1 MKKRLLAVA
10 VLLVALTAA
19 GVSFG
24 QVAGEAFWLYCTGS
38 TPGRDCVEAVPPT
51 TTVTATVTNTIT
63 LTVPGPTT
71 TVDPDRKVLWGVS
84 PAPAPIHHGTD
95 TKEEEARYLEARIGR
110 KFDVTRHYLQGPSN
124 TWTGNGELKA
134 TIASGRIPVFSFRS
148 GSWTWSQVANGAA
161 DSALRNR
168 FEELLTASDP
178 LWRQAIIGF
187 ENEPEAETGSNGTA
201 AQYRAAFEHI
211 IHLAHSLGLPNPWTT
226 FLMEW
231 TWRAPDRNP
240 DDWIPRGI
248 DILGVHAY
256 GSTLGQCGIKGWR
269 SFANAVAGPYATAK
283 RLGKHMAVWEIG
295 QHDDYTTPDPER
307 KAKWFRAIPGAL
319 EELPLIDAITYWH
332 SGGGEGPFKGS
343 CPYDH
348 SQRIDSTAKALQ
360 GYVDAGRAAI
370 LGG

>member
-1 MKKRLLAVA
+1 MKKRSLAVA
-10 VLLVALTAA
+10 VVLVALTAA

-24 QVAGEAFWLYCTGS
+24 QVAGETFWLYCTGS

-51 TTVTATVTNTIT
+51 TTVTATVTNTTT

-71 TVDPDRKVLWGVS
+71 TVYPDRRVLWGVS
-84 PAPAPIHHGTD
+84 PAPAPIHHGTN

-110 KFDVTRHYLQGPSN
+110 NFDVTRHYLQGPSN
-124 TWTGNGELKA
+124 TWTGNGELRA

-148 GSWTWSQVANGAA
+148 GPWTWSQVANGAA

-168 FEELLTASDP
+168 FDELLTASDP

-187 ENEPEAETGSNGTA
+187 ENEPEAETGSKGTA

-211 IHLAHSLGLPNPWTT
+211 IHLAHSLNLPNPWTT

-256 GSTLGQCGIKGWR
+256 GSTLGQCGVKGWR
-269 SFANAVAGPYATAK
+269 SFANAVAAPYATAK

-307 KAKWFRAIPGAL
+307 KARWFRAIPDAL

-360 GYVDAGRAAI
+360 GYTDAGKAAI

>member
-1 MKKRLLAVA
+1 MKKRWLPFV
-10 VLLVALTAA
+10 VLLVALAGA

-24 QVAGEAFWLYCTGS
+24 QVAGEQFWLHCVGS
-38 TPGRDCVEAVPPT
+38 TSSRTCVETIPPT
-51 TTVTATVTNTIT
+51 TTITQTI
-63 LTVPGPTT
+63 TVPGATT
-71 TVDPDRKVLWGVS
+71 TVVLNHTVLWGLS
-84 PAPAPIHHGTD
+84 PAPAPVHHDTN

-110 KFDVTRHYLQGPSN
+110 KFDATRHYLQGPSN

-148 GSWTWSQVANGAA
+148 GSSTWSQIANGAEDA
-161 DSALRNR
+161 NLRDR
-168 FEELLTASDP
+168 FNELLDASDP
-178 LWRQAIIGF
+178 LWREAIIGF
-187 ENEPEAETGSNGTA
+187 ENEPEAETGANGTA

-211 IHLAHSLGLPNPWTT
+211 IHLAHSMGVPNAWTT

-240 DDWIPRGI
+240 GDWIPADI

-256 GSTLGQCGIKGWR
+256 GSQLGQCGVKGWR
-269 SFANAVAGPYATAK
+269 SFATAVAGPYATAEK
-283 RLGKHMAVWEIG
+283 LGKHMAVWEIG
-295 QHDDYTTPDPER
+295 QHDDYTTPDPDR
-307 KAKWFRAIPGAL
+307 KANWFRAIPRAL
-319 EELPLIDAITYWH
+319 EQLPLIDAITYWH
-332 SGGGEGPFKGS
+332 SGGSEGPFKGS

-360 GYVDAGRAAI
+360 GYIDAGHAAI